1 MAARILT
8 SFAQLDVLFCSA
20 SLFVVICL
28 CVALAIV
35 YHNIITGP
43 ELLLLLVVVVLLL
56 VEPPTAAAL
65 ARRELSCKGCVG
77 VGLLLWFSDCC
88 CSKLT

>member
-20 SLFVVICL
+20 SLFVVICF
-28 CVALAIV
+28 CVSLAIV

-43 ELLLLLVVVVLLL
+43 ELLLFLVVVG
-56 VEPPTAAAL
+56 AAAGRTAYSGSTSTEGTFL
-65 ARRELSCKGCVG
+65 
-77 VGLLLWFSDCC
+77 
-88 CSKLT
+88 